1 MSCVFCRIRDGEL
14 PADMLYQDDELMA
27 FRDAYPQ
34 TPKHVL
40 VVPKKHIGCLNDITD
55 DDIPMMGRMVKL
67 AVEMAK
73 KEGIS
78 EKGYRLVVNCGQ
90 EGGQVVQHLHL
101 HVLGG
106 RQLSSQMG

>member
-1 MSCVFCRIRDGEL
+1 MSCVFCQIRDGEL
-14 PADMLYQDDELMA
+14 PSDMLYQDDELMA

-40 VVPKKHIGCLNDITD
+40 VVPKKHIGCLNDVTD
-55 DDIPMMGRMVKL
+55 ADAPMLGRMMKL
-67 AVEMAK
+67 AVDMAK
-73 KEGIS
+73 KEGID
-78 EKGYRLVVNCGQ
+78 KPGYRLVVNCGK
-90 EGGQVVQHLHL
+90 EGGQVVPHLHL